1 MKPDEELFNRF
12 KVLVKDIMNTAS
24 VVQNDHDRLIEDDYL
39 TYDDVEKEYQQF
51 IKRIDEHKNQI
62 DSIKNDVLFRLAKI
76 MVRYMD
82 NYSEAHKKLA
92 SDT

>member
-24 VVQNDHDRLIEDDYL
+24 VVQNDHDRLIEDGYL

-62 DSIKNDVLFRLAKI
+62 DSIKNDVLFILAEI

-82 NYSEAHKKLA
+82 NYSEDHKKLA